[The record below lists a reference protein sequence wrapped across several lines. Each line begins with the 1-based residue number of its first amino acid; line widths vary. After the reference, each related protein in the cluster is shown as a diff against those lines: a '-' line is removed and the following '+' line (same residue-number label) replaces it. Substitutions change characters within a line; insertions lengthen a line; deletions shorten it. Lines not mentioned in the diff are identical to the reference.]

1 MALMKIA
8 GYGFVL
14 LLVGL
19 AACTGIGPATSLFK
33 PSSPHEQYSQ
43 SLKDAKLDRTA
54 LGTDWLR
61 AGERALG
68 DSLTITVPYRES
80 GYFSASKPLA
90 TGYKLKGE
98 RGDRFLIKVETVGTQ
113 DAQVFIDVFSLDE
126 QGKTSLVTASKADT
140 NVLNW
145 EPRRNQNYLIRVQP
159 ELLRSGQYTI
169 SITREPALSFPV
181 QGKDSRQISSY
192 FGVPRDGGRRK
203 HEGIDIFAP
212 KGTPALASAN
222 GIVSGVGLNRLGGNV
237 AFVNDAERRIRIY
250 YAHLDS
256 WHVKDGQRVAVGD
269 TIGFVGNTG
278 NARTTAPHLHY
289 GIYTYDE
296 GATNPLPFIR
306 LGRGPAKQPMLAT
319 SRLGDSVRVIDARTA
334 IRTGPSSEARS
345 LQTLPKGTVLTIAG
359 GTDFWLRVVTP
370 TGATG
375 YVANKAMES
384 IRRPLRQVAL
394 ATQKPLLDNA
404 DPTAAP
410 VSLLAAGS
418 QLAVLGVFGAFEL
431 VRQAN
436 GTTGWVSAQ

>member
-33 PSSPHEQYSQ
+33 SSSPHEQYSQ
-43 SLKDAKLDRTA
+43 SLKDAKLDQTA
-54 LGTDWLR
+54 LGTDWLQ

-113 DAQVFIDVFSLDE
+113 AAQVFIDVFSLDE

-145 EPRRNQNYLIRVQP
+145 EPRRNQSYLIRVQP

-334 IRTGPSSEARS
+334 VRTGPSSEARS

>member
-1 MALMKIA
+1 MKIA
-8 GYGFVL
+8 SYGFVL

-19 AACTGIGPATSLFK
+19 AACTGIGPATGLFK
-33 PSSPHEQYSQ
+33 PTSPHEQYGQ

-68 DSLTITVPYRES
+68 DSLTISVPYRES

-90 TGYKLKGE
+90 VGYKLKGE

-113 DAQVFIDVFSLDE
+113 AVQVFIDVFSLDE
-126 QGKTSLVTASKADT
+126 QGKTSLVAASKADT

-169 SITREPALSFPV
+169 SVTREPALSFPV

-212 KGTPALASAN
+212 KGTPALASAS
-222 GIVSGVGLNRLGGNV
+222 GIVSGVGVNRLGGNV
-237 AFVNDAERRIRIY
+237 AFVNDAERRLRIY
-250 YAHLDS
+250 YAHLDR
-256 WHVKDGQRVAVGD
+256 WHVKDGQRVSVGD

-278 NARTTAPHLHY
+278 NARTTGPHLHY
-289 GIYTYDE
+289 GVYTYDE

-306 LGRGPAKQPMLAT
+306 LGRGPSKQPLLST
-319 SRLGDSVRVIDARTA
+319 SRLGDSVRVADARTA
-334 IRTGPSSEARS
+334 VRVGPSSEARS
-345 LQTLPKGTVLTIAG
+345 LQTLAKGAVLTIVG
-359 GTDFWLRVVTP
+359 GTDLWLRIATP
-370 TGATG
+370 TGTTG
-375 YVANKAMES
+375 YVTSKAIES
-384 IRRPLRQVAL
+384 IQRPLRQLTLV
-394 ATQKPLLDNA
+394 TGGTLLDNA
-404 DPTAAP
+404 EPTAAP
-410 VSLLAAGS
+410 IKSLVAGS
-418 QLAVLGVFGAFEL
+418 QLAVLGIFGAFQL
-431 VRQAN
+431 VRQTDGAM
-436 GTTGWVSAQ
+436 GWVKTQ